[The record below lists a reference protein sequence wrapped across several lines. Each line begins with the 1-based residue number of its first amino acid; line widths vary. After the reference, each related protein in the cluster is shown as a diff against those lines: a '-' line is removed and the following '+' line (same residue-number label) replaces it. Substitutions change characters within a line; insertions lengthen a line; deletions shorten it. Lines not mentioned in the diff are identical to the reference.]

1 MTPRYADAGCGLRL
15 TAFLPVAATGD
26 DGDSIEVNGAESES
40 HGVEFAGSAP

>member
-15 TAFLPVAATGD
+15 TAFLPVAATGV

-40 HGVEFAGSAP
+40 HGAESANSTP